1 MFELHQDTARRELL
15 HGGAGSPG
23 GRCRQRDQRA
33 PGDCQVGEGRVG
45 YIRNTLYNSQRLASC
60 ENIHKCEQKLF
71 KGGEISKCKKNYSRV
86 EKAEERESKAQLL
99 AKDLKTLQAENKSLV
114 KKFTQSNKT

>member
-1 MFELHQDTARRELL
+1 MDISEILCIIHR
-15 HGGAGSPG
+15 GW
-23 GRCRQRDQRA
+23 
-33 PGDCQVGEGRVG
+33 QVVK
-45 YIRNTLYNSQRLASC
+45 ISISV
-60 ENIHKCEQKLF
+60 KQKLF
-71 KGGEISKCKKNYSRV
+71 KGGEISKYKKNYSRV